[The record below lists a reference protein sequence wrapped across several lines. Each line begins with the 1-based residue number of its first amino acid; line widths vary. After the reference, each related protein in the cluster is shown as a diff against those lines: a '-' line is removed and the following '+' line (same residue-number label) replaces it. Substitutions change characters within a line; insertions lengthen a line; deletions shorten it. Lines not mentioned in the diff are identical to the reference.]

1 MPRPGSVACLA
12 VTFAVVLAVA
22 APPAPAAPKPA
33 SVRLPGETVARV
45 AITLAERDGAAL
57 VPGPFAVLPGG
68 RRVALALA
76 EADGILLLEGDRIV
90 HHFPLPGDAHEFDD
104 MAASPALLVAGR
116 RMLGASAFVDL
127 FVYDLQS
134 GREVERVQSANPY
147 LRPPA
152 DGRDRWRIVLEGTL
166 LGAFDPSMAA
176 TYPLWDAK
184 AGVIAGGEQVVRST
198 SGVGFDDA
206 AVWVPNPDGS
216 VNRKGRG
223 VSEPFA
229 APGAG
234 EFVGGLGDS
243 VVVVLADD
251 DPAAPERRLP
261 RELVVRV
268 QEADTIRELR
278 LPAVDGA
285 VKEDVRI
292 VPGRPV
298 RMLGGRLY
306 WCYLGPDYLEIRAAA
321 VPAARD

>member
-1 MPRPGSVACLA
+1 MVPVPRLAPACRLA
-12 VTFAVVLAVA
+12 AALVLALA
-22 APPAPAAPKPA
+22 AGAPAAQQPA
-33 SVRLPGETVARV
+33 SVRLSGEVVARV
-45 AITLAERDGAAL
+45 SITLATHDGAVL

-68 RRVALALA
+68 RRVAVTLP
-76 EADGILLLEGDRIV
+76 EADGILLLEGERIV
-90 HHFPLPGDAHEFDD
+90 HHFPLPGDAREFDD

-116 RMLGASAFVDL
+116 RLAGGSAFVDL

-152 DGRDRWRIVLEGTL
+152 GGRDRWRIVLEGTL
-166 LGAFDPSMAA
+166 LGAFDPTMSA

-184 AGVIAGGEQVVRST
+184 DGVIAGAEQVVRST

-251 DPAAPERRLP
+251 DPAAPKRRLP

-268 QEADTIRELR
+268 QDADTIRELR
-278 LPAVDGA
+278 LPAVDDA
-285 VKEDVRI
+285 VAEDVRLL
-292 VPGRPV
+292 PGRPV
-298 RMLGGRLY
+298 RLLGGRLF
-306 WCYLGPDYLEIRAAA
+306 WCYLGPDYLEIRSAA
-321 VPAARD
+321 VPAAKG